1 MKIIIAPDSF
11 KESLSASAVADA
23 IERGLRRALPDAEYV
38 KLPIAD
44 GGEGTVDALIN
55 ATAGQLIFVPV
66 TGPMGRPVNGFF
78 GLLGDGKTAVIE
90 VAAACGLQWVAPQE
104 RDPLIATSYGVGEL
118 IRAALDREVDKII
131 IGLGGSATNEG
142 GIGMLQALGC
152 RCTTAGGD
160 EVSWG
165 AGGLD
170 QLAEIDCSGLDPRLA
185 GVTFQLACDVN
196 NTLLGEQ
203 GATAVFGPQKGV
215 TAHTALRIENNLARV
230 ASVLR
235 GRSGTDI
242 ASLKGGGAAG
252 GMGATLQGIL
262 GADIS
267 SGIDLVLNTLNFDEQ
282 VRGADL
288 VITGEGRLDAQT
300 SRGKGPAGVISRAHA
315 HCCPSIA
322 LAGSLGSGYEALYA
336 LGLRSAFSLVPGII
350 SYERALREAA
360 ALLESTAFNIASLWH
375 LAASQAV
382 CRQRPP
388 LREKA

>member
-1 MKIIIAPDSF
+1 M
-11 KESLSASAVADA
+11 
-23 IERGLRRALPDAEYV
+23 
-38 KLPIAD
+38 
-44 GGEGTVDALIN
+44 
-55 ATAGQLIFVPV
+55 
-66 TGPMGRPVNGFF
+66 
-78 GLLGDGKTAVIE
+78 
-90 VAAACGLQWVAPQE
+90 
-104 RDPLIATSYGVGEL
+104 
-118 IRAALDREVDKII
+118 
-131 IGLGGSATNEG
+131 
-142 GIGMLQALGC
+142 
-152 RCTTAGGD
+152 
-160 EVSWG
+160 
-165 AGGLD
+165 
-170 QLAEIDCSGLDPRLA
+170 
-185 GVTFQLACDVN
+185 
-196 NTLLGEQ
+196 
-203 GATAVFGPQKGV
+203 

-230 ASVLR
+230 ASVLK

-315 HCCPSIA
+315 HGCPSIA

>member
-55 ATAGQLIFVPV
+55 ATSGQQISVAV
-66 TGPMGRPVNGFF
+66 TGPMGTPVQGFF

-90 VAAACGLQWVAPQE
+90 VAAACGLQWVAPQD

-118 IRAALDREVDKII
+118 IRAALDRDVNKII
-131 IGLGGSATNEG
+131 IGLGGSATNEC

-152 RCTTAGGD
+152 RCTNAAGE
-160 EVSWG
+160 EVPRG

-170 QLAEIDCSGLDPRLA
+170 ELANIDLSGLDPRLA
-185 GVTFQLACDVN
+185 GVTLLLACDVN
-196 NTLLGEQ
+196 NLLLGEQ

-215 TAHTALRIENNLARV
+215 TAQTAVRIENNLARV
-230 ASVLR
+230 ASVIKV
-235 GRSGTDI
+235 RSGTDI

-252 GMGATLQGIL
+252 GMGATLQGVL
-262 GADIS
+262 HAGMS
-267 SGIDLVLNTLNFDEQ
+267 SGIDLVLNTLDFDAQ
-282 VRGADL
+282 VCDADL

-300 SRGKGPAGVISRAHA
+300 SSGKGPAGVIGRAHA
-315 HCCPSIA
+315 HGCPSIA
-322 LAGSLGSGYEALYA
+322 LAGSLGSGYEALYS
-336 LGLRSAFSLVPGII
+336 LGLSSAFSLVPGII

-360 ALLESTAFNIASLWH
+360 SLLESTAFNIASLWQ
-375 LAASQAV
+375 LAANQPRS
-382 CRQRPP
+382 RESRP
-388 LREKA
+388 LRKER